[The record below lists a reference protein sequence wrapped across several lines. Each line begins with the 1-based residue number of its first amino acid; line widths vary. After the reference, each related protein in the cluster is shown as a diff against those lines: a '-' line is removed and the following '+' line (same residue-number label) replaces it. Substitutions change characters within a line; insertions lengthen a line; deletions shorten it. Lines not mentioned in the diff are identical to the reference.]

1 MSWQFHDAT
10 DPVPRHGVPF
20 PTDWL
25 AGWMRETHAHGRRR
39 LGAVAAFHE
48 QLRAFGATGSALV
61 GGAWMGDDELREG
74 VWRRGPLRPLADGSA
89 GDQVW
94 ADGAGDMPGGWL
106 EAVLHAYLSD
116 PVRRAPADAPRLWR
130 LEGDDSPGLM
140 LDLSTAGRRTGW
152 VLVCLSEAALPAM
165 ETLLAAPVLRWA
177 VPVVSGLL
185 RSEQFR
191 VHWDTLSQVMVGH
204 GDTDWSPHE
213 GGDRPVN
220 AQEVTHRVA
229 RVADEYA
236 RDAATTFEAAT
247 VCILVPDPEDEYVYG
262 LGTAGCDRY
271 AYDAGLD
278 PRKPPVDGVAF
289 GLSPSYVV
297 GAAWDPAG
305 SPVVV
310 RDLPDREAM
319 KTRYRDLGFDEAS
332 LREDSSQPAPMLG
345 ERYAHDAVRERAAQ
359 GPWVFTAQR
368 LPRDLSPT
376 RRNLVVRLQG
386 RTTSS
391 IWSCTQELGRTSRDR
406 RIRMASLAQRIHGE
420 LCGLFAQGLQ
430 LWREGLREEVLRELG
445 SQRSSRAV
453 CQLLASW
460 LSARAVS
467 LYRLDGGAL
476 SLLDWSLPGPTPD
489 LVFDPAHALLDTQEL
504 RLLHA
509 PLYPR
514 LHEVSP
520 EGFLGW
526 PALHDAMDLDAEN
539 VGTVPITA
547 SGQPVGLLRVDGAMS
562 LFGGLIRRSSDQGGL
577 HHHRPTITPHHVRA
591 VLEEMARILALTLG
605 HPADRDDAWS
615 DWSHWVERAR
625 RGHVPPEEVVVRLER
640 LRAAARTRV
649 QAAALVG
656 VHRNT
661 LRRQLAI
668 LADVLELDDVA
679 W

>member
-1 MSWQFHDAT
+1 MSWHFHDAT
-10 DPVPRHGVPF
+10 DPSPGHGVPF

-48 QLRAFGATGSALV
+48 QLRTFGVTGSALV

-74 VWRRGPLRPLADGSA
+74 VWRRGPLDVLPGGSPADR
-89 GDQVW
+89 VW
-94 ADGAGDMPGGWL
+94 ADGAGDMPDGWL
-106 EAVLHAYLSD
+106 QSVLHDYLAD
-116 PVRRAPADAPRLWR
+116 EDRRIPSSAPLLWR
-130 LEGDDSPGLM
+130 LDGQNPPGLM

-152 VLVCLSEAALPAM
+152 VVVCLSEAALPVLEA
-165 ETLLAAPVLRWA
+165 LLAAPVLRWA

-191 VHWDTLSQVMVGH
+191 VHWDSLSNVMVGH
-204 GDTDWSPHE
+204 GRDDWAAHD

-236 RDAATTFEAAT
+236 RQAADTFEAAT
-247 VCILVPDPEDEYVYG
+247 ACILVPDPEDEYVHG
-262 LGTAGCDRY
+262 LGAAGCDRY
-271 AYDAGLD
+271 AYDSGLD
-278 PRKPPVDGVAF
+278 HRKPAVEGVAF

-305 SPVVV
+305 GPVVV
-310 RDLPDREAM
+310 RDLRDRDAM
-319 KTRYRDLGFDEAS
+319 KTRYRDLGFDQDA
-332 LREDSSQPAPMLG
+332 LRDDSPDPAPMLG
-345 ERYAHDAVRERAAQ
+345 ERYAHEAVRERARR

-368 LPRDLSPT
+368 LPRGLSPT
-376 RRNLVVRLQG
+376 GRNLVLRLQG
-386 RTTSS
+386 RTTSA
-391 IWSCTQELGRTSRDR
+391 IWSGREELGRTSRDR
-406 RIRMASLAQRIHGE
+406 RIRIASLAQRIHEE
-420 LCGLFAQGLQ
+420 LCGLFARGLQ
-430 LWREGLREEVLRELG
+430 LWQEGLREEVLRELAT
-445 SQRSSRAV
+445 QRSSRAV

-476 SLLDWSLPGPTPD
+476 TLLDWSLPRRAPE
-489 LVFDPAHALLDTQEL
+489 LVFDPSEALLDTQEL

-514 LHEVSP
+514 LDDVSP

-526 PALHDAMDLDAEN
+526 PALQDAMGIDAEN
-539 VGTVPITA
+539 VGAVPITA
-547 SGQPVGLLRVDGAMS
+547 SGQPVGLLRIDGAMS
-562 LFGGLIRRSSDQGGL
+562 LFGGLIRRSSPQGGL
-577 HHHRPTITPHHVRA
+577 HHHRPTVTPHHVRA
-591 VLEEMARILALTLG
+591 ALEENARILALTLG
-605 HPADRDDAWS
+605 RAADDAESWA

-625 RGHVPPEEVVVRLER
+625 RGHVPTEEVVERLEH
-640 LRAAARTRV
+640 LRAAVRTRV

-661 LRRQLAI
+661 LRRQLAA
-668 LADVLELDDVA
+668 LADVLEIDDVA